1 MVKMAKYKIG
11 YTQGVFDMFHVG
23 HLNLLIN
30 AKEQCDFLIVGVNSD
45 ALVSSYKNR
54 IPIINEN
61 DRMKIVGNI
70 KCVDKVILADTLD
83 KNRFLKE
90 LGFDVIFIGND
101 WKGNE
106 RWNKTVEEMKA
117 SGVDVVFL
125 PHTDGVNSAM
135 LRDQVSDKINDE

>member
-1 MVKMAKYKIG
+1 MAKYKIG

>member
-45 ALVSSYKNR
+45 ALVRSYKNR

-61 DRMKIVGNI
+61 EPM
-70 KCVDKVILADTLD
+70 TS
-83 KNRFLKE
+83 RFYGKH
-90 LGFDVIFIGND
+90 V
-101 WKGNE
+101 
-106 RWNKTVEEMKA
+106 
-117 SGVDVVFL
+117 
-125 PHTDGVNSAM
+125 
-135 LRDQVSDKINDE
+135 